1 MKFLKNVAAEM
12 KAVTWP
18 KFSQLTKL
26 TGVVVLSIIC
36 LAIFFGAVDL
46 GLGTAIRALLSL

>member
-1 MKFLKNVAAEM
+1 MKFVKNVAAEM

-26 TGVVVLSIIC
+26 TGVVILSIIC
-36 LAIFFGAVDL
+36 LAIFFGTVDL
-46 GLGTAIRALLSL
+46 GVGAAIRALLSL